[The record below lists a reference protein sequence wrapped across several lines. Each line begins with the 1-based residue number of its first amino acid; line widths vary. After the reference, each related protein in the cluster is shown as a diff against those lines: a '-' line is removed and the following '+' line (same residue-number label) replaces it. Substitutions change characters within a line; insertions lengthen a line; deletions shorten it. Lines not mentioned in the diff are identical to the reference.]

1 MKSLSIKR
9 LTKSLSNMPYNKR
22 ASFFLFGMFTCL
34 ILASTAFGA
43 GVSPWEIAAGSISD
57 SLKGPFA
64 RSISLIAVLAGG
76 LTVAFG
82 EGQMKKTLGGIGAG
96 VGMLMGASTFL
107 DWISPTP

>member
-22 ASFFLFGMFTCL
+22 ASWFLFGMFTCL
-34 ILASTAFGA
+34 LFASSAFAA
-43 GVSPWEIAAGSISD
+43 GGTSPWETAAGSISD

-64 RSISLIAVLAGG
+64 KSISLIAVLAGG

-107 DWISPTP
+107 DWISPA